1 MSQESSKT
9 PEAATVILQDQVKPI
24 MQEQQKQAQ
33 QQPQAIKEDLKK
45 PAATA
50 AV

>member
-9 PEAATVILQDQVKPI
+9 PEAAAVILQDQVKPI

-33 QQPQAIKEDLKK
+33 QQPQAINETLNK
-45 PAATA
+45 PAVTP
-50 AV
+50 VG